1 MPTARKRR
9 VGAPTPTSTSHS
21 ARPNNTPQRR
31 TQLAEAIPLPGSGVT
46 LPLNLHQ
53 IAARC
58 SNAYYSPKRF
68 SAVQLAYDVP
78 RARILVF
85 HTGRLVQTGCAGPME
100 ARLSVMRAV
109 RQLQLEAGIHVRV
122 RNFAVINQVGAASL
136 HARLDCD
143 RFATTHS
150 SSAHYDRQSFVGL
163 AWRAPGEACCCEIYQ
178 TGRSNLPGST
188 RERDLLRSFSR
199 MYPQLIL
206 HSDHPERLA
215 LVPEHL
221 RNAHAPAADA
231 AAPPSSGGVKT
242 AGASTAAAAASADE
256 SGAPGASVDAWAPL
270 PPLTATGAGLGFGLG
285 LGLGLESGNANLD
298 AEDDDANAS
307 LLAAAGL

>member
-1 MPTARKRR
+1 M
-9 VGAPTPTSTSHS
+9 
-21 ARPNNTPQRR
+21 
-31 TQLAEAIPLPGSGVT
+31 
-46 LPLNLHQ
+46 
-53 IAARC
+53 
-58 SNAYYSPKRF
+58 
-68 SAVQLAYDVP
+68 QLAYDVP

-85 HTGRLVQTGCAGPME
+85 HTGRLVQTGCSGPME

-221 RNAHAPAADA
+221 RNAHAPAA
-231 AAPPSSGGVKT
+231 
-242 AGASTAAAAASADE
+242 AGAHASSSVDVGTAATSTATAPANE
-256 SGAPGASVDAWAPL
+256 SDAPGASVDAWAPL
-270 PPLTATGAGLGFGLG
+270 PPLTATGAGLGLG
-285 LGLGLESGNANLD
+285 LGLGWGSTCGR
-298 AEDDDANAS
+298 
-307 LLAAAGL
+307 